1 MNKKHIGANKK
12 RTNTPALNRRR
23 VVAYRHEKYVP
34 KNTDESTLLVN
45 TSKSVVLESENLLK
59 NTKKDVKKSK
69 KGSKRLKSK
78 QKEKNEKYVAKLDS
92 DKKQSKKKGKK
103 TTSKKTT
110 DDKTTK
116 ETKSSKNKKQQ
127 SKVKEEVVETK
138 EDVVVEVVDVKEENN
153 ETVKEVVKETTLENT
168 EAKEENKFDEVKEK
182 VGAATVAIG
191 ATTTKYW
198 DKVKTSFTN
207 FKNEK
212 LKRDSDEP
220 VTVKSIAKNG
230 VQLFKE
236 RHNSFLDYIIDEPRA
251 NVINMIFSPG
261 SAVKKV
267 ASAEGITL
275 NVLAL
280 LFMNFMRWLA
290 FGSFFAYGLNL
301 FINNS
306 AFSIARM
313 NFSGTA
319 KIAFLIAIFALAME
333 YAAYNVI
340 SLYCGIFREK
350 VSASKL
356 TDIAGRASLFLTI
369 LYAISAVLLGP
380 LPILG
385 IGLFIATCIIGIM
398 LKIYGITIRVNLS
411 MTKLIP
417 IFILCVV
424 ISTMLFSKYVPL
436 FSKDLIKIFET
447 ILNI

>member
-45 TSKSVVLESENLLK
+45 TSKSVVLESDNLLK
-59 NTKKDVKKSK
+59 DTKKDVKKSK

-78 QKEKNEKYVAKLDS
+78 QKEKNGKYVAKLDS

-127 SKVKEEVVETK
+127 PKKSEEVIVENV
-138 EDVVVEVVDVKEENN
+138 EEVVDVKEENN
-153 ETVKEVVKETTLENT
+153 EIVEEVVKETTLENT

-212 LKRDSDEP
+212 FKRDSDEP
-220 VTVKSIAKNG
+220 VTIKSIAKNG

-319 KIAFLIAIFALAME
+319 KITFLIAIFALAME

-340 SLYCGIFREK
+340 SLYCGIFRDK

-380 LPILG
+380 SPILG

-411 MTKLIP
+411 MSKLIP
-417 IFILCVV
+417 IFVLCVV
-424 ISTMLFSKYVPL
+424 ISTILFSKYVPL